1 MKQIYYA
8 IQSTL
13 HGRGSNVTKVISLS
27 LGLTIGVLLF
37 SQIAFELNYEKCYP
51 EAEPIG
57 IGTWRGRECE
67 DWRERRRI

>member
-37 SQIAFELNYEKCYP
+37 YGAQNETYI
-51 EAEPIG
+51 
-57 IGTWRGRECE
+57 E
-67 DWRERRRI
+67 D